1 MFFARAWLRSS
12 LSLSNRKPE
21 QFQAGEMMR
30 QLRKDDVTAWKI
42 DIALVQQKISGTA
55 SARRYLQAESI
66 AEEVIE
72 RVLAEYAAR
81 PEMAGAGITMT
92 AALYPDAGAV
102 EESEPAVRGRPSPY
116 SATGKRRDVIRA
128 AMVQA
133 AIAILELRDPDRA
146 ERLLRR
152 EGLPDPVID
161 RILGD
166 GPRRGYYS
174 PQAQ

>member
-1 MFFARAWLRSS
+1 
-12 LSLSNRKPE
+12 
-21 QFQAGEMMR
+21 MR

-55 SARRYLQAESI
+55 SARRYLEAESI

-102 EESEPAVRGRPSPY
+102 VESVPALRGRPSPY
-116 SATGKRRDVIRA
+116 SATGKRRDVMRA

-133 AIAILELRDPDRA
+133 AITLVEVRDPDRA

-152 EGLPDPVID
+152 EGLPEAVIA
-161 RILGD
+161 RVLGD